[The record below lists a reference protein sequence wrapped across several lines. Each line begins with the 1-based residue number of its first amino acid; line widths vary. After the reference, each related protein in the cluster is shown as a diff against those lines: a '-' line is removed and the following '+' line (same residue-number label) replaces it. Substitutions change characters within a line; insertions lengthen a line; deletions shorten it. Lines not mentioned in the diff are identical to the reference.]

1 MDINGFKLALVGIS
15 YKTADVEA
23 RESLQIQRKLIPDA
37 LKIIRSMDGVEG
49 VLIVSTCNR
58 LEFYLVID
66 KRSKAFNIIGQ
77 YYLEQQDI
85 DINVARKFF
94 YMMEGDKVTN
104 HLFRVISGL
113 DSLVVGEYQIQGQ
126 IRDAYSMACE
136 YKTVEKILHKLF
148 HAAFRTGKN
157 VRSQTSF
164 GQSKQSVSGVAAEII
179 IQSVDKDSNICIIGV
194 NENTK
199 IMASSLA
206 KAGFSN
212 FHFVNRTLYKAEMMA
227 SDYGGKASGLDS
239 LPELLPGIDVIYTS
253 TGAPGFIID
262 PSLLKG
268 LATLDEC
275 PELIIDMAV
284 PRDID
289 TDGLP
294 PHIKCLNLNDLE
306 KYLSKLR
313 QKISSDIPLAEKI
326 IKSELD
332 LFKAWTEAQGSGML
346 EGYSEKF
353 EAIRQQLLEENAGL
367 ITGESLKELDKITR
381 RLVHRLQSEFI
392 RMIIN
397 SKNDM

>member
-15 YKTADVEA
+15 HKTADVEV
-23 RESLQIQRKLIPDA
+23 RENFQISKKLIPDT

-49 VLIVSTCNR
+49 ILVVSTCNR

-66 KRSKAFNIIGQ
+66 KKSKPFNIIGQ
-77 YYLEQQDI
+77 YYLEQLET
-85 DINVARKFF
+85 DINNSRRYF
-94 YMMEGDKVTN
+94 YILEGDKVTS

-113 DSLVVGEYQIQGQ
+113 DSLVIGEYQIQGQ
-126 IRDAYSMACE
+126 MRDAYSMACE
-136 YKTVEKILHKLF
+136 YKTVDKILHKLF

-179 IQSVDKDSNICIIGV
+179 IQSAGKNSKICIIGV

-199 IMASSLA
+199 IIASSLT
-206 KAGFSN
+206 KAGFHN
-212 FHFVNRTLYKAEMMA
+212 FHFANRTLYKAEMMVQ
-227 SDYGGKASGLDS
+227 DYGGNAVGLDN
-239 LPELLPGIDVIYTS
+239 LPELLPKIDVIYSS
-253 TGAPGFIID
+253 TGAPGFIIN
-262 PSLLKG
+262 SQVLKG
-268 LATLDEC
+268 LSATDEC

-289 TDGLP
+289 TEGLP

-306 KYLSKLR
+306 KYLSKIR
-313 QKISSDIPLAEKI
+313 QKISSDIPEAEKI

-332 LFKAWTEAQGSGML
+332 LFKAWTEAQGSGLL

-353 EAIRQQLLEENAGL
+353 EAIRQQLIDESSSSL
-367 ITGESLKELDKITR
+367 TGESLKDVDKITR

-392 RMIIN
+392 RVIIN
-397 SKNDM
+397 MKKES